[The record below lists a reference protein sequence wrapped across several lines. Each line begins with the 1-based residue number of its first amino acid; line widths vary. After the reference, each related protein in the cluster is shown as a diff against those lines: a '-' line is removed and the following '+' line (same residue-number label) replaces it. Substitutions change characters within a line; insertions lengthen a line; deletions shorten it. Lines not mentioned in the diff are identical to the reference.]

1 VTAERLRAA
10 LEGGVLALVL
20 VAPLPFGSVRPGAVL
35 AIELAAAGLGLLLI
49 WLLAVD
55 DDARLSVPRLP
66 LAICAGLIA
75 LGVFQIVPLPFSIA
89 ETFNPTAE
97 LIRPLVPYLGL
108 DHPPAVSWS
117 VAVPETTD
125 ALLRFTAYVL
135 IGLAAAVAFR
145 GERARRRF
153 AFAVVAAAAFQAV
166 YGSGE
171 YLTGRQHIFAFEKKY
186 YLDSASGTLI
196 NRNHFATLLAV
207 ALPFA
212 LTLAIPR
219 RGDAGP
225 RGWRPRLLALA
236 ESRSLMRLFAVFA
249 SALIWMGLLL
259 SHSRAGLLAAMVAA
273 AVVVFHF
280 RSTRAAK
287 WIAVVGAGVLVLL
300 LSLELSQA
308 PGERF
313 FSVGDDLGAKAGRL
327 TVWKDSRSLVAARP
341 ILGWGFGTFE
351 SAFPTV
357 QSADVDVRYDHAH
370 NDWLEW
376 LTEGGVLALLAA
388 VTLLGMALRHGGVA
402 SRAAVVAVG
411 LHAVWDFSL
420 RIPAVAVLAA
430 ATIGWGYAAFAAA
443 AASDAR
449 SGAALRRVGRW
460 LPALAIALFAGRGA
474 HAEAAARLGGW
485 VVPWDF
491 EDGMRSVARG
501 RYDDVFLFAARLD
514 PEGRVVLD
522 DRTARW
528 PEAVRDARQAG
539 GRVWLTVVNDRVA
552 GGSSPAVLKD
562 ADLVHDL
569 IATPERAAAHR
580 DDIVAMALRLGV
592 DGVDLDY
599 ENLPASERSAL
610 TGFVARL
617 AEALHAHKLALSVTV
632 QPKAG
637 ESKAR
642 GPGALDWGALCA
654 SADRLQVMLYN
665 QHNASTE
672 PGPVAGVDWAS
683 RVLDYGSTRCAAS
696 SLVGVVKA
704 SGMDWGPGGA
714 RWLSFSEVSSLVDR
728 VHPRIRRTRA
738 DRVPWFTYRDAS
750 GRHTVYFE
758 DAESLGAK
766 AAAVRRRGWAGVV
779 LWSFGSEDP
788 KAAARIAS
796 DVSSAAQNR

>member
-20 VAPLPFGSVRPGAVL
+20 FAPLPFGSVRPGAVL
-35 AIELAAAGLGLLLI
+35 AVELAAAGLGLLLI
-49 WLLAVD
+49 WLAAVD
-55 DDARLSVPRLP
+55 DGARLSVPRLP
-66 LAICAGLIA
+66 LAICGGLIA
-75 LGVFQIVPLPFSIA
+75 LGLFQIVPLPFSIA

-135 IGLAAAVAFR
+135 IGLSAAVAFQ

-153 AFAVVAAAAFQAV
+153 ALAVVAAAAFQAV

-171 YLTGRQHIFAFEKKY
+171 YLTGRQHIFAFPKKY
-186 YLDSASGTLI
+186 YLDSATGTLI
-196 NRNHFATLLAV
+196 NRNHFATLLAI

-219 RGDAGP
+219 PSDPGR
-225 RGWRPRLLALA
+225 RGWRSRLLALA
-236 ESRSLMRLFAVFA
+236 ETRSLTRLLAVSA
-249 SALIWMGLLL
+249 SVLIWMGLLL
-259 SHSRAGLLAAMVAA
+259 SHSRAGLLAAMAAA

-287 WIAVVGAGVLVLL
+287 WIAAAGAGVLVLL

-327 TVWKDSRSLVAARP
+327 TVWRDSRSLVAARP
-341 ILGWGFGTFE
+341 VLGWGFGTFE

-370 NDWLEW
+370 NDWIEW
-376 LTEGGVLALLAA
+376 LTEGGVLAFVAA
-388 VTLLGMALRHGGVA
+388 VTLLAMALRHGGVA
-402 SRAAVVAVG
+402 SRAALVAVG

-420 RIPAVAVLAA
+420 RIPAVAVLTA
-430 ATIGWGYAAFAAA
+430 ATMGWGYAAHAAG

-449 SGAALRRVGRW
+449 PGGTLRRVGRW
-460 LPALAIALFAGRGA
+460 LPALAVALLVGRGA
-474 HAEAAARLGGW
+474 QPGETTKLGGW
-485 VVPWDF
+485 VVPWDL

-528 PEAVRDARQAG
+528 PEAVRDAHQSGA
-539 GRVWLTVVNDRVA
+539 RVWLTVVNDRVSA
-552 GGSSPAVLKD
+552 GSPPAVLKD

-569 IATPERAAAHR
+569 LASAERSAAHR
-580 DDIVAMALRLGV
+580 DDIVAIALRLGV

-599 ENLPASERSAL
+599 ENLPAGERGRFTA
-610 TGFVARL
+610 FA
-617 AEALHAHKLALSVTV
+617 AELSTALHARNLALSVTV
-632 QPKAG
+632 QPKSG
-637 ESKAR
+637 ESTAK
-642 GPGALDWGALCA
+642 GPGAMDWRALCA

-672 PGPVAGVDWAS
+672 PGPVAGVDWTS
-683 RVLDYGSTRCAAS
+683 RVLDYGSTRCSAAS
-696 SLVGVVKA
+696 LVAVLKV
-704 SGMDWGPGGA
+704 SGMDWGPAGA
-714 RWLSFSEVSSLVDR
+714 RWLAFSEVSSILDR
-728 VHPRIRRTRA
+728 VGPRVRRTRA
-738 DRVPWFTYRDAS
+738 DRVPWFTYRDTG

-758 DAESLGAK
+758 DADSLGAK
-766 AAAVRRRGWAGVV
+766 AAAVRGRGWAGIV

-788 KAAARIAS
+788 AAAARLTR
-796 DVSSAAQNR
+796 AAQKR